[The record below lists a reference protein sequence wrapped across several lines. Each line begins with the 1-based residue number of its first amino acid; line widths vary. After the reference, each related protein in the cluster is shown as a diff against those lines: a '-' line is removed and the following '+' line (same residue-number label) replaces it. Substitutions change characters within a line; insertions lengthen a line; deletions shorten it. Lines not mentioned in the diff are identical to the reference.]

1 MATMFQGLSYRVL
14 LSTTHFV
21 LVVTSAKTLSGVL
34 ITCAALVGSAGGHPG
49 DPRRGGGGGEPIY
62 VRPAAGLVGRA
73 VVEALS
79 RGSEEGSRNV
89 EAEYFLSTW
98 LWPSSSKAG
107 STP

>member
-49 DPRRGGGGGEPIY
+49 DPGRGGGGADIRTSCSRSGGE
-62 VRPAAGLVGRA
+62 GGC
-73 VVEALS
+73 
-79 RGSEEGSRNV
+79 GG
-89 EAEYFLSTW
+89 AEQRV
-98 LWPSSSKAG
+98 
-107 STP
+107 